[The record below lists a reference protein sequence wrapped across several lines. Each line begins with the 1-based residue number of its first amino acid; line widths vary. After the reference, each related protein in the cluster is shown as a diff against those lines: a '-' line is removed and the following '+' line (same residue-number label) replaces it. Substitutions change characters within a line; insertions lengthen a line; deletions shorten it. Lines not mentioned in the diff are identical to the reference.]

1 MIKIAPS
8 ILAADFANLG
18 ADVRRVEQAGA
29 DWIHFDVMD
38 GHYVPNI
45 SFGPMVLQAVRRH
58 TALPLDVHLMIENPA
73 DWIDSFLEAGADGI
87 TLHVE
92 AEHHM
97 HRQLQR
103 IRSAGKTA
111 GIVLNPGTGTD
122 TLEYLLE
129 QCDLVLVMSVNP
141 GFGGQSFIDS
151 ALRKIEAV
159 SEMACRQGLQ
169 LEIEVDGGVAPGT
182 AARCIDAG
190 ATVLVAGS
198 AVFNAPDAAA
208 MIQLLR
214 GEGV

>member
-18 ADVRRVEQAGA
+18 GDVRRVEQAGA

-58 TALPLDVHLMIENPA
+58 TALPLDVHLMIANPA
-73 DWIDSFLEAGADGI
+73 DWIDPFLEAGADGV

-92 AEHHM
+92 AEPHM
-97 HRQLQR
+97 YRQLQR
-103 IRSAGKTA
+103 IKKAGKTA
-111 GIVLNPGTGTD
+111 GVVLNPGTNAD

-129 QCDLVLVMSVNP
+129 ACDLVLVMSVNP

-159 SEMACRQGLQ
+159 RNMACRQGVEI
-169 LEIEVDGGVAPGT
+169 EIEVDGGVAPD
-182 AARCIDAG
+182 AARRCIDAG
-190 ATVLVAGS
+190 ATILVAGS
-198 AVFNAPDAAA
+198 AIFSAPDAAA
-208 MIQLLR
+208 MIKTLR
-214 GEGV
+214 GEPV